1 VRRPWAAW
9 TPGEETTTV
18 KAVVIREFGP
28 PEGLEVVDLPDPA
41 PAAGQ
46 VLIAVEAIGVG
57 GVDAVIRSGALAGYG
72 FTPGHVPGSEVAGT
86 VTAVG
91 AGVDAS
97 WVGRRVWA
105 FTGTGGGY
113 VEQAVAAVQ
122 DVQPLPEELS
132 AADAVTLGG
141 SGIVAHFALAHAHF
155 AAGESVLVR
164 GASGGIGVC
173 AVQLAAQAGAS
184 AVAVTTS
191 SAARGERL
199 RALGATHVL
208 DRDGGNGGTG
218 GGGDTGGGGTGEGG
232 GPGGGGG
239 PGDGGSGASGGPD
252 APAAYDVVVDIVGG
266 PHLPAFFDRLRPNGR
281 LVAVG
286 IVAGPPPADF
296 GMKLMADFRRSL
308 SFATFSSDTV
318 PPADRAAVRA
328 AQFTAATHG
337 TLTSVVHGVLPL
349 ADAARAHR
357 AMADGEVFGR
367 VVLTP

>member
-1 VRRPWAAW
+1 M
-9 TPGEETTTV
+9 

-28 PEGLEVVDLPDPA
+28 PEGLEVVDLPEPA
-41 PAAGQ
+41 PAEGQ
-46 VLIAVEAIGVG
+46 VLVAVEAIGVG
-57 GVDAVIRSGALAGYG
+57 GVDAVIRSGALAAYG
-72 FTPGHVPGSEVAGT
+72 FTRGHVPGSEVAGT

-97 WVGRRVWA
+97 WIGRRVWA

-113 VEQAVAAVQ
+113 VEQAVAAVE

-155 AAGESVLVR
+155 APGESVLVR

-191 SAARGERL
+191 SPARGERL

-208 DRDGGNGGTG
+208 DRDGGTGVPGAG
-218 GGGDTGGGGTGEGG
+218 GGSGTVGGSGTSGASGAGG
-232 GPGGGGG
+232 GPGESG
-239 PGDGGSGASGGPD
+239 PG
-252 APAAYDVVVDIVGG
+252 APAAYDVVIDVVGG

-286 IVAGPPPADF
+286 VVAGPPPDDF

-328 AQFTAATHG
+328 AQFTAVTRG
-337 TLTSVVHGVLPL
+337 TLASVVHGVLPL